1 MWINAK
7 LPIAGLAG
15 GRSDAAGEAVGC
27 LSPSPKVSREIV
39 MDAPCDAT
47 LLRIF
52 VGNDDA
58 FNDKPLYDQI
68 LIKARDMAMA
78 GATVTRGIL
87 AFGPG
92 SQEFGVALRFSEDL
106 PVVIEIVD
114 TDEKI
119 GAFLPAIEDMIGSAL
134 IFTQKVSVVRYGR
147 KSQ

>member
-1 MWINAK
+1 
-7 LPIAGLAG
+7 
-15 GRSDAAGEAVGC
+15 
-27 LSPSPKVSREIV
+27 

-52 VGNDDA
+52 VGNDDV

-68 LIKARDMAMA
+68 MIKARDMALA

-92 SQEFGVALRFSEDL
+92 SQEFGGALRFSEDL

-114 TDEKI
+114 SDEKI
-119 GAFLPAIEDMIGSAL
+119 RAFLPAIEDLLESAL
-134 IFTQKVSVVRYGR
+134 VLTQKVSVARHGR
-147 KSQ
+147 KSQIEGGRG

>member
-1 MWINAK
+1 MY
-7 LPIAGLAG
+7 
-15 GRSDAAGEAVGC
+15 
-27 LSPSPKVSREIV
+27 
-39 MDAPCDAT
+39 APCDAT

-68 LIKARDMAMA
+68 VIKARDMAMA

-92 SQEFGVALRFSEDL
+92 SQEFGVALRVSEDL

-119 GAFLPAIEDMIGSAL
+119 RAFLPAIEDMLESAL
-134 IFTQKVSVVRYGR
+134 VLTQKVSVARYGH
-147 KSQ
+147 KSQKRGRV